1 MNNYFIR
8 KISSNKNKKYTHKYY
23 DKNNNLITYNS
34 IKKHL
39 EGFYV
44 PPAYDDVEIN
54 MNKKAKVLAI
64 GFDDKNRPQY
74 IYNKTFVI
82 KQSKKKFEK
91 LIEFGYNYKK
101 IYNKINKDLSSRKDT
116 KEKEIATILKIII
129 DCNFRIGNDKYT
141 KDNNSY
147 GVSTLEKKHII
158 DKNGKIIINF
168 IGKKG
173 VENECIVKD
182 KKVIKSLKKK
192 KKSKNK
198 RIFSYKKNN
207 RNFNIQSKDVNK
219 YLKDLGDFTT
229 KNFRTWNANLEL
241 IKELI
246 YYNDDSKYVMKEC
259 IKNVAFKLHHT
270 SSICKKNY
278 LDPKLIEFYN
288 DYPDEFIEY
297 FYAPRTKNIDIVI
310 STKLTEFLEDNY

>member
-1 MNNYFIR
+1 M
-8 KISSNKNKKYTHKYY
+8 
-23 DKNNNLITYNS
+23 
-34 IKKHL
+34 

-198 RIFSYKKNN
+198 RIFSYKKIIEILI
-207 RNFNIQSKDVNK
+207 FN
-219 YLKDLGDFTT
+219 LKM
-229 KNFRTWNANLEL
+229 L
-241 IKELI
+241 I
-246 YYNDDSKYVMKEC
+246 
-259 IKNVAFKLHHT
+259 
-270 SSICKKNY
+270 
-278 LDPKLIEFYN
+278 
-288 DYPDEFIEY
+288 
-297 FYAPRTKNIDIVI
+297 NI
-310 STKLTEFLEDNY
+310 

>member
-173 VENECIVKD
+173 VEIECIVKD

-246 YYNDDSKYVMKEC
+246 YSEDDSNNIMKEC

>member
-168 IGKKG
+168 LGKKG

-246 YYNDDSKYVMKEC
+246 YSEDDSNNIMKEC

-288 DYPDEFIEY
+288 NYPDEFIEY

>member
-270 SSICKKNY
+270 SSFCKKNY

>member
-34 IKKHL
+34 IKKYL

-173 VENECIVKD
+173 VENECVVKD

-198 RIFSYKKNN
+198 RIFSYKKNS

-246 YYNDDSKYVMKEC
+246 YYDDDSKYVMKEC
-259 IKNVAFKLHHT
+259 IQNVALKLHHT

-278 LDPKLIEFYN
+278 LNPKLIEFYN

-297 FYAPRTKNIDIVI
+297 FYAPRTKNIDVVI
-310 STKLTEFLEDNY
+310 SEKLTEFLEDNY

>member
-246 YYNDDSKYVMKEC
+246 YSEDDSNNIMKEC

-270 SSICKKNY
+270 PSICKKNY

-288 DYPDEFIEY
+288 NYPDEFIEY

>member
-246 YYNDDSKYVMKEC
+246 YSEDDSNNIMKEC

-288 DYPDEFIEY
+288 NYPDEFIEY

>member
-288 DYPDEFIEY
+288 NYPDEFIEY

>member
-39 EGFYV
+39 EGFYI
-44 PPAYDDVEIN
+44 PPAYDNVEIN

-207 RNFNIQSKDVNK
+207 RNFNIQSTDVNK

-246 YYNDDSKYVMKEC
+246 YSEDDSNNIMKEC

-288 DYPDEFIEY
+288 NYPDEFIEY
-297 FYAPRTKNIDIVI
+297 FYAPRKKNIDIVI

>member
-101 IYNKINKDLSSRKDT
+101 IYNKINKDLNSRKDT

-246 YYNDDSKYVMKEC
+246 YSEDDSNNIMKEC

-270 SSICKKNY
+270 PSICKKNY

-288 DYPDEFIEY
+288 NYSDEFIEY